1 MTAVVRGRRPV
12 ISLRDVWKTYG
23 LGEAR
28 VHALRDVS
36 VRIDR
41 GDYVAIMG
49 PSGSGKTTF
58 MNVVACM
65 DAPTRGRYFLDGYDV
80 TDLEERDL
88 AEIRN
93 HLIGLVFQSFNLLP
107 RLSALENVELPLVY
121 AGVAR
126 RQRRAMA
133 LDALDAVG
141 LSSRV
146 RHRPTELSGGQQQRV
161 AIARAIVGDPPLV
174 LADEPTGNLAT
185 AQAEEV
191 LDIFAAL
198 NSGGRTVVVIT
209 HEPVVGERA
218 KRVVR
223 FSDGRIVDDRRQA
236 PRAGPPPPA
245 RPRTEIASLPARLG
259 GLGG

>member
-1 MTAVVRGRRPV
+1 MTPALKRHPV
-12 ISLRDVWKTYG
+12 ISLQRVWKTYG
-23 LGEAR
+23 SGESR

-58 MNVVACM
+58 MNIVACM
-65 DAPTRGRYFLDGYDV
+65 DTPSRGRFVLDGYDV
-80 TDLEERDL
+80 TGLEESDF
-88 AEIRN
+88 ASIRN

-107 RLSALENVELPLVY
+107 RLTAVENVELPLVY
-121 AGVAR
+121 SGVAR
-126 RQRRAMA
+126 RTRRAMA

-161 AIARAIVGDPPLV
+161 AIARAIVGHPPLL

-185 AQAEEV
+185 AQSAEV
-191 LDIFAAL
+191 LDIFGAL
-198 NSGGRTVVVIT
+198 NAAGHTVVVIT
-209 HEPVVGERA
+209 HEPSVGERA
-218 KRVVR
+218 KRIVR
-223 FSDGRIVDDRRQA
+223 FSDGRVVEDQRHAPTPGAPHRA
-236 PRAGPPPPA
+236 RAGVPVPSLSPRAGGA
-245 RPRTEIASLPARLG
+245 GA
-259 GLGG
+259 

>member
-1 MTAVVRGRRPV
+1 MTAVARPRRPV
-12 ISLRDVWKTYG
+12 ISLHDVWKTYG
-23 LGEAR
+23 MGEAR

-41 GDYVAIMG
+41 GDYVAVMG

-58 MNVVACM
+58 MNIVSCM
-65 DAPTRGRYFLDGYDV
+65 DAPTRGRYILEGYDV

-126 RQRRAMA
+126 KLRRSMA
-133 LDALDAVG
+133 LDALEAVG

-161 AIARAIVGDPPLV
+161 AIARAIVGNPPLV

-185 AQAEEV
+185 AQADEV
-191 LDIFAAL
+191 LDIFSSL
-198 NSGGRTVVVIT
+198 NADGRTVVVIT
-209 HEPVVGERA
+209 HEPAVGERA
-218 KRVVR
+218 KRIVR
-223 FSDGRIVDDRRQA
+223 FSDGRIVDDRRVA
-236 PRAGPPPPA
+236 ARVGPPPVP
-245 RPRTEIASLPARLG
+245 RPRSEVASLPARLG
-259 GLGG
+259 GARA